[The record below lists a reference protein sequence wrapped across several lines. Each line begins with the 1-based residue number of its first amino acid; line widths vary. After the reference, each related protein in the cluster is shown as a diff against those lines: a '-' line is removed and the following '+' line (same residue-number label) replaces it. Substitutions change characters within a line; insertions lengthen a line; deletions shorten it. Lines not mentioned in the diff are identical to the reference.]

1 MPRPLVK
8 SCELRARVDC
18 YFNSSERVLLNA
30 RATQAGLALS
40 TYIRESALG
49 KSIKVLPT
57 INAERWA
64 ELARTTSNLNQ
75 LLHHLNEG
83 RIHEVNSALLVAL
96 LEQVQ
101 SLRQELIGGRDD
113 SKVE

>member
-1 MPRPLVK
+1 MPRPLMK
-8 SCELRARVDC
+8 SCELRTRIEC
-18 YFNSSERVLLNA
+18 YFSATEKTLLET
-30 RATQAGLALS
+30 RAKQAGLALS
-40 TYIRESALG
+40 SYIREIALG

-75 LLHHLNEG
+75 LLHHLNTGTACEIEEG
-83 RIHEVNSALLVAL
+83 LVETL

-101 SLRQELIGGRDD
+101 SLRRELLGERDD
-113 SKVE
+113 SQDE